1 MNKWMKLA
9 VDEALSGARKNE
21 GGPFGAVVV
30 KGGKLVSQAHNRVL
44 KTSDPTAHAEILAIR
59 KASKRLGRFD
69 LSGCEI
75 YSTCEPCPMCMA
87 AILWSRIKK
96 LYYGC
101 TKEDAERIGFDD
113 RRFYRVIDIKNDK
126 KLLVKKQIDRKSC
139 LATFREWDKKTDK
152 IIY

>member
-1 MNKWMKLA
+1 MA
-9 VDEALSGARKNE
+9 VEEAFSGIRKNE
-21 GGPFGAVVV
+21 GGPFGAVILKNGRVV
-30 KGGKLVSQAHNRVL
+30 SKAHNRVL
-44 KTSDPTAHAEILAIR
+44 KTCDPTAHAEILAIR

-69 LSGCEI
+69 LSECEI

-113 RRFYRVIDIKNDK
+113 SRFYSVIDIKNDK
-126 KLLVKKQIDRKSC
+126 KLLMKKQIDRKSC
-139 LATFREWDKKTDK
+139 IAPFMEWDAKPDK
-152 IIY
+152 ELY

>member
-1 MNKWMKLA
+1 MKLA

-44 KTSDPTAHAEILAIR
+44 KTGDPTAHAEILAIR

-139 LATFREWDKKTDK
+139 LAAFMEWDKKADK